1 MHDYLFWAKMSP
13 YMLLFDS
20 YTFENFGKYFPNWH
34 EMANSWQKMMF
45 LRGKSYPTWLF
56 HPAQLF
62 SNQKLSILH
71 IYSILH
77 NYSIVKSNGWK
88 VEKCIFIFILFS
100 FKDIQ
105 SLRVLLGMRKIL
117 FCTFGLFE
125 IRCCSHWDLFWNC
138 VLPSCLDKSLM
149 YL

>member
-34 EMANSWQKMMF
+34 KLANSWQKMMF

-77 NYSIVKSNGWK
+77 NYSIVKSNM
-88 VEKCIFIFILFS
+88 ILYKRRNS
-100 FKDIQ
+100 SKYRPGKLNLHNLLWQIVHIKL
-105 SLRVLLGMRKIL
+105 LRSVM
-117 FCTFGLFE
+117 
-125 IRCCSHWDLFWNC
+125 DLVSTVKMFT
-138 VLPSCLDKSLM
+138 
-149 YL
+149 

>member
-34 EMANSWQKMMF
+34 KLANSWQKMMF

-77 NYSIVKSNGWK
+77 NYSIVKSTLLILTIKIYKTLVSDWLKLWRIVIWLVERNNNKHVNQNKNKQKISNGVK
-88 VEKCIFIFILFS
+88 
-100 FKDIQ
+100 
-105 SLRVLLGMRKIL
+105 RR
-117 FCTFGLFE
+117 
-125 IRCCSHWDLFWNC
+125 
-138 VLPSCLDKSLM
+138 
-149 YL
+149 

>member
-34 EMANSWQKMMF
+34 KLANSWQKIMF
-45 LRGKSYPTWLF
+45 LRGESYPTWLF

-77 NYSIVKSNGWK
+77 NYSIVKSTYLGIHLSTRQMMKFHRAHQRALTVWK
-88 VEKCIFIFILFS
+88 QFQTGLTLQFLLVLDIFCPRGVRLS
-100 FKDIQ
+100 KDGIQ
-105 SLRVLLGMRKIL
+105 LQSYLRV
-117 FCTFGLFE
+117 
-125 IRCCSHWDLFWNC
+125 
-138 VLPSCLDKSLM
+138 PA
-149 YL
+149 